1 MENNY
6 NGFTNK
12 ATYLLSQ
19 WVNNQEYSYNLW
31 TTRAKNLTTDE
42 LTEDLKEYF
51 EEEIYPLAGTTPYT
65 DLLDLALEL
74 VNWRE
79 IAIKLKESTEKP
91 DLEKKS

>member
-31 TTRAKNLTTDE
+31 TTRAKSLSVND

-51 EEEIYPLAGTTPYT
+51 EDEIYPLAGTTPYT
-65 DLLDLALEL
+65 DLLDLALDL

-79 IAIKLKESTEKP
+79 IAIKLKENNERT
-91 DLEKKS
+91 DRDDKS

>member
-31 TTRAKNLTTDE
+31 TTRAKSLTTDE

-51 EEEIYPLAGTTPYT
+51 EDEIYPLTGTTPYT
-65 DLLDLALEL
+65 DLLDLALDL

-79 IAIKLKESTEKP
+79 IAIKLKEGNERT
-91 DLEKKS
+91 DLDDKS